1 MLTGVAHTSLWTRYW
16 QGSVHTAALPPTTIM
31 QLVKRHGAA
40 QEVLYGAGPQT
51 NLLEIHPYEHTSL
64 AVGILHPLGQEGPE
78 LQILPD
84 TSGSS
89 TILQSCLASVPQAA
103 AA

>member
-1 MLTGVAHTSLWTRYW
+1 MYICRVNVLIINVSGVAHTSLWTRYW

-51 NLLEIHPYEHTSL
+51 NLLE
-64 AVGILHPLGQEGPE
+64 VGNKPL
-78 LQILPD
+78 
-84 TSGSS
+84 S
-89 TILQSCLASVPQAA
+89 ASRLIVH
-103 AA
+103 